1 MTPTP
6 GARPS
11 LEQIAVSLEALRADA
26 TDWVHA
32 AADLRGAAHRA
43 DAAVVAPEAF
53 SFSGAPVAE
62 AYELLR
68 VHTAAL
74 LAGGADNFGAVAAAL
89 RAAAATYEADEL
101 NNVHRLR
108 NVY

>member
-1 MTPTP
+1 VTPAP
-6 GARPS
+6 GTRPS
-11 LEQIAVSLEALRADA
+11 LERIAVSLEALRADA
-26 TDWVHA
+26 TDWDHA

-43 DAAVVAPEAF
+43 DAVVVPSAAF
-53 SFSGAPVAE
+53 SFAGDPVAE

-68 VHTAAL
+68 VHSVAL
-74 LAGGADNFGAVAAAL
+74 LSGGADNFGAIAAAL